1 MRWLGLVCGLV
12 AGTAQAADLEL
23 AIVNLRDG
31 DGRVMVAL
39 FDRAEAFG
47 KMLEG
52 QRIAAA
58 LLPIDG
64 GSARVVI
71 GGLKPGRYA
80 ASVVHDANGN
90 GKLDSN
96 LLGMPVEG
104 YGFSRD
110 ARGTMGPPGFEAAA
124 FDLPDSGAKQ
134 TITMVY

>member
-1 MRWLGLVCGLV
+1 MRWLGMICGLV

-47 KMLEG
+47 RMVEG
-52 QRIAAA
+52 QRVAAA
-58 LLPIDG
+58 LLPIDASG
-64 GSARVVI
+64 ARMVI

-80 ASVVHDANGN
+80 ISVVHDANGN

-110 ARGTMGPPGFEAAA
+110 ARGTMGPPSFEAAA
-124 FDLPDSGAKQ
+124 FDLPEAGATQ
-134 TITMVY
+134 TITVVY